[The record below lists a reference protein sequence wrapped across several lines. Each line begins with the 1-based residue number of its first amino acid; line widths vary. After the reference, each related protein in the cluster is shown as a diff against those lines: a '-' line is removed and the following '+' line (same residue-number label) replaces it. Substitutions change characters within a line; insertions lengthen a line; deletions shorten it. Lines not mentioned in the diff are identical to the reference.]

1 MILLNVEVCVCV
13 PGSWPARP
21 AWRRWAA
28 ETPEHHWWEPSRSH
42 SPCAAGWEECTS
54 SSCSP
59 SHTLERERE
68 THRERERERHR
79 ERERETERET
89 ETQRERQRHRER
101 DRETETERETERERD
116 RDTESETETQ
126 RERQRHRERD
136 RERER
141 ETEREREYY
150 MDSDGTR
157 LQQSTSEVDSVHRHH
172 IGHRSS
178 YNNILLLFF
187 TVLEWPTVGIYL
199 LATYLIG
206 KLIRM
211 SEW

>member
-1 MILLNVEVCVCV
+1 MQTLRKEALQETKRLVLIGQRECSQTDDITELLCV

-42 SPCAAGWEECTS
+42 SPCAAGWEERTS

-68 THRERERERHR
+68 RERETHRERERVR
-79 ERERETERET
+79 
-89 ETQRERQRHRER
+89 ETQRER
-101 DRETETERETERERD
+101 
-116 RDTESETETQ
+116 
-126 RERQRHRERD
+126 
-136 RERER
+136 
-141 ETEREREYY
+141 EREREYY

-157 LQQSTSEVDSVHRHH
+157 LQQSTSQVDSVHRHH